1 MEDIVEQM
9 RDEVDI
15 VPIRGDAFTVSF
27 TSEDPRTAFRV
38 TERLATLF
46 IDESLKDRE
55 VLAQGTNQFLESTLE
70 EARRALIDNEKKREE
85 YRRKFDGQLP
95 DQTSANLQAL
105 NNANMQLQILF
116 DSQNRDRDR
125 QAALERTLEDLQNAD
140 TFMPPPPP
148 PVAAPGTKTAADELR
163 QLQEELSIAKLRL
176 TPDHPD
182 ITRLQQ
188 RVGVAQ
194 ERADE
199 EAAATAVSPNG
210 RNPAEV
216 LRENRI
222 RDLKLQRESI
232 EKALKENEA
241 RQAKLRDQMAV
252 YQKRLEG
259 APTRESELVDLMRD
273 YGVLQAN
280 YTSTLEKYQDSRIA
294 ANLERRQIGEQFKTI
309 EPARLPQRPFSPNRP
324 YYYAIGVLAGIA
336 AGLGLAGLL
345 EYFDRTMRSEDDV
358 RVALSL
364 PVLAAIP
371 LVVNP
376 AAERRR
382 RLIALSASAAVLLV
396 VGAAAAAWKFL
407 R

>member
-1 MEDIVEQM
+1 
-9 RDEVDI
+9 
-15 VPIRGDAFTVSF
+15 
-27 TSEDPRTAFRV
+27 
-38 TERLATLF
+38 
-46 IDESLKDRE
+46 
-55 VLAQGTNQFLESTLE
+55 
-70 EARRALIDNEKKREE
+70 
-85 YRRKFDGQLP
+85 
-95 DQTSANLQAL
+95 
-105 NNANMQLQILF
+105 
-116 DSQNRDRDR
+116 
-125 QAALERTLEDLQNAD
+125 
-140 TFMPPPPP
+140 
-148 PVAAPGTKTAADELR
+148 
-163 QLQEELSIAKLRL
+163 
-176 TPDHPD
+176 
-182 ITRLQQ
+182 
-188 RVGVAQ
+188 
-194 ERADE
+194 
-199 EAAATAVSPNG
+199 
-210 RNPAEV
+210 
-216 LRENRI
+216 
-222 RDLKLQRESI
+222 
-232 EKALKENEA
+232 
-241 RQAKLRDQMAV
+241 
-252 YQKRLEG
+252 
-259 APTRESELVDLMRD
+259 MRD